1 MLEVFWVLLLVMSF
15 NQHIRSAEIFD
26 LDSTLTK
33 KGYSNQHMCNI
44 EIFDLDGTLTKKGY
58 SLWNLINRELIDNIE
73 KFDAIAAIWNIMVVD
88 QSEKSEKAFLDVFKS
103 ITNESDDIDWQKL
116 AEMAMDKDRT
126 ISSLAIIEIG
136 LKMLWPGCR
145 DPKII
150 TNAARKITTSWPEN
164 VIIPEAIKYLTH
176 RLKSGTICV
185 ISTGGYEEAGKG
197 FIEGLVERNLLPA
210 SLLKNIRYS
219 GTQIDWGRLKV
230 LHVNVNKNKTLDLVK
245 IFKSESGDQEY
256 SIEKLKKRINA
267 VFGDDIL
274 INDRAI
280 LKDLCK
286 YGFVIKNK
294 SNESEQL
301 PSNCVLTEWSKIYK
315 NRDNLATFHKE
326 RAGE

>member
-1 MLEVFWVLLLVMSF
+1 MLKVFLVLLLVMSF
-15 NQHIRSAEIFD
+15 NQHIRAAETFD

-33 KGYSNQHMCNI
+33 KGYPNQHMCNI

-58 SLWNLINRELIDNIE
+58 SLWNLINRELVDNIE
-73 KFDAIAAIWNIMVVD
+73 NFDAIAAIWNIMVVD
-88 QSEKSEKAFLDVFKS
+88 QSEKSKKVFLNVFRR
-103 ITNESDDIDWQKL
+103 ITNEPDDIDWQKL
-116 AEMAMDKDRT
+116 AGMAIDKNRT

-136 LKMLWPGCR
+136 LKMLRPGCR
-145 DPKII
+145 DPKVI
-150 TNAARKITTSWPEN
+150 TDTARKITTSLPES
-164 VIIPEAIKYLTH
+164 VIILEAIKYLSH

-197 FIEGLVERNLLPA
+197 FIEGLVERNLLSA

-219 GTQIDWGRLKV
+219 GTQIDWEKLKV
-230 LHVNVNKNKTLDLVK
+230 IHVNVNKNKILGLVRV
-245 IFKSESGDQEY
+245 FKSESGDQKY

-274 INDRAI
+274 INDLAI

-286 YGFVIKNK
+286 CGFVIKNK
-294 SNESEQL
+294 SNESKQL
-301 PSNCVLTEWSKIYK
+301 PSNCILTGWPQIYN

-326 RAGE
+326 SAGG